1 MKDRIT
7 EKIRRIRINRY
18 MLLLAAFTA
27 VFAIVLAVNMTKGE
41 SNVEFRVLDEAE
53 VPKDIATNVVPE
65 YRGLERALACCLDDK
80 IYVLVTRGEKPTS
93 GYELSIEKMEIE
105 REDGIEN
112 LVVYANFKDPE
123 PGDSLSQ
130 VLTYPLKIA
139 ETGLTEL
146 PDTIELRVKY

>member
-112 LVVYANFKDPE
+112 LVVYANFEDPE